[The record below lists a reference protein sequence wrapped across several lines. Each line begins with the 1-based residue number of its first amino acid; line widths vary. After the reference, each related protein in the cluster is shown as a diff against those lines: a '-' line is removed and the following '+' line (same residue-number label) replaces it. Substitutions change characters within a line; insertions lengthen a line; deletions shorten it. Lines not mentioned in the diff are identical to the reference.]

1 MVSQHPDD
9 DGGGYGDHNNDA
21 GNHVCQ
27 GEATDLLFMKGSGRN
42 SSTINMKMGTV
53 LNGNSDMRW
62 LWQTMDKKG
71 KEKSA
76 KGDFFTDLD
85 PIAQTIPRERSV
97 FGMRNKNVTSIP

>member
-1 MVSQHPDD
+1 MASQHPDD
-9 DGGGYGDHNNDA
+9 DGGGDGDHNDDA
-21 GNHVCQ
+21 GNQ
-27 GEATDLLFMKGSGRN
+27 GEATDLLFMKGYGRN
-42 SSTINMKMGTV
+42 SSTMNMKMG
-53 LNGNSDMRW
+53 
-62 LWQTMDKKG
+62 KKG